1 MATVGIEFF
10 TKEEKVND
18 KIIRVKIWD
27 TAGQEQYKSLSKNFF
42 RNADGVIIVYDVSNR
57 RSFEKVAEW
66 IKSIEDNVSSEKNIQ
81 KVIVGNKIDLARQVS
96 TEEGNKLSQTYNI
109 PFFEV
114 SAKNSIGINEFMTSI
129 ITNVVNFTTTSKQGV
144 GLIENNNNSDKKASC
159 AC

>member
-144 GLIENNNNSDKKASC
+144 GLIENNNNSDKKAGC